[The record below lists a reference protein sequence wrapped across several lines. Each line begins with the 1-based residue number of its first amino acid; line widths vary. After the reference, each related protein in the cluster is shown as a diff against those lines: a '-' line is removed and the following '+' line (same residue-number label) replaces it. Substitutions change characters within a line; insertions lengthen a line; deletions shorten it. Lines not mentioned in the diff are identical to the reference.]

1 MKKLSKKKYE
11 EAVLR
16 TKLEMETFLNS
27 IGLVRDVLSNHGYV
41 VSLNT
46 TDWSIPHFVVIYNDI
61 FVRVF
66 YSAPEWHVDMAYYKN
81 ENSIMIDLDSWE
93 RAVDLVKEEL
103 SAILDTIVLPADRI
117 EREVTKM
124 AYTIKLITPIIEK
137 NWELYK

>member
-1 MKKLSKKKYE
+1 
-11 EAVLR
+11 
-16 TKLEMETFLNS
+16 
-27 IGLVRDVLSNHGYV
+27 LVRDVLSNHGYV

-46 TDWSIPHFVVIYNDI
+46 TDWGGPHIVVVYKDI
-61 FVRVF
+61 LIRVF
-66 YSAPEWHVDMAYYKN
+66 YGAPEWHVDMAYYKQIYN
-81 ENSIMIDLDSWE
+81 NIIKLTYWE

-103 SAILDTIVLPADRI
+103 SVILATAVLPADRI